1 MGNSITELASY
12 VQPLCEEFFSR
23 AQAAG
28 IPLTLID
35 TGRTPTE
42 QEQKLADGVS
52 WTTHSKHLPQPPE
65 GKSEAFDVCP
75 KEYLLM
81 KGWNPG
87 GPLWA
92 ELGAIG
98 EKLGLFWGGR
108 WTHIDNGKGD
118 PGHFQYIPPPAT
130 SDLTAGDL

>member
-1 MGNSITELASY
+1 MGNSINELASY
-12 VQPLCEEFFSR
+12 VQPLCEEFFNL

-28 IPLTLID
+28 ITCALID

-81 KGWNPG
+81 KGWNPD

-92 ELGAIG
+92 KLGGIG
-98 EKLGLFWGGR
+98 ESLGLRWGGR
-108 WTHIDNGKGD
+108 WTKTPD
-118 PGHFQYIPPPAT
+118 PGHFEYVHPTMT
-130 SDLTAGDL
+130 SDVSAQDL